1 MFDYING
8 LLTDKILDDNSYAT
22 IDINGIGYLI
32 SISQKDF
39 NNLPDLNE
47 NVKLFTILVHKE
59 DVMMLYGFLKKD
71 SRNIFKILTS
81 VSGVGP
87 KMALQILNEFEPD
100 EIISIVAEE
109 NFKELTKSKGVGTK
123 LAQKIILELK
133 GKFKNVIIL
142 PSANSKSITS
152 SQSIDDAKN
161 VLISFGYEAEEIS
174 DAINYALG
182 FVHKDDDAEDILKFA
197 LKFLSKEM

>member
-1 MFDYING
+1 MFDYLSG
-8 LLTDKILDDNSYAT
+8 KLTDKILDDNSTAT
-22 IDINGIGYLI
+22 IDINGIGYLL

-39 NNLPDLNE
+39 NLLPDLNE
-47 NVKLFTILVHKE
+47 NVKLYTILVHKE
-59 DVMMLYGFLKKD
+59 DIMMLYGFISKD

-109 NFKELTKSKGVGTK
+109 NHKEFTRCKGVGTK

-133 GKFKNVIIL
+133 GKFKDVIIF
-142 PSANSKSITS
+142 PSANSKSIIT

-161 VLISFGYEAEEIS
+161 VLVSFGYEQEEIS
-174 DAINYALG
+174 NAINYALG